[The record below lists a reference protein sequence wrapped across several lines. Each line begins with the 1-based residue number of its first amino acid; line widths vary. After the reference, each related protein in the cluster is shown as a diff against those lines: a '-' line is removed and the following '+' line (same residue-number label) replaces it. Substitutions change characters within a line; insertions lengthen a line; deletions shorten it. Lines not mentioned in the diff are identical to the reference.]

1 MKFCFLTSTPQNVT
15 AGSGTFRGIHVLA
28 SALRGLGHSVEVVTP
43 EKHCRIFT
51 LERLRF
57 NESLRRQDLSRFDL
71 VVGFDLDGYR
81 IAGRGRTPHVAA
93 IKGVIADEL
102 RFERGI
108 TRTMLSIQAACERLH
123 VQRAAGVI
131 TTSEYAA
138 EQLKRLYRFPQP
150 VHVVP
155 EMLDLAQWR
164 ELLDSSEVAPDPNM
178 FSVLT
183 VCRFYPRKRLDLLLR
198 AAALLRERIGNLRFR
213 IVGGGPESKRL
224 RELSSALRLEG
235 MVEWL
240 GDVTQARLA
249 AEYTSCDVFCLPSLQ
264 EGFGIVLLEAMAAG
278 KPVVAARAAAIPEVV
293 PEPCLVEPGDAQA
306 LASAIE
312 QLYRSPDRRC
322 ALAERGSARV
332 QCFDAPKVAVQ
343 FVDAVNSIVH
353 STRQPVFT
361 NAGTSL

>member
-1 MKFCFLTSTPQNVT
+1 M
-15 AGSGTFRGIHVLA
+15 LA
-28 SALRGLGHSVEVVTP
+28 STLRGLGHTVEVVTP

-51 LERLRF
+51 LERLWF
-57 NESLRRQDLSRFDL
+57 NERLRRRNLSPFDL

-81 IAGRGRTPHVAA
+81 ISGRGPAPHIAA

-102 RFERGI
+102 RFERGV
-108 TRTMLSIQAACERLH
+108 TRAMLSIQAACERIH

-131 TTSEYAA
+131 TTSKYAA

-164 ELLDSSEVAPDPNM
+164 ELLGRSGVAPDPNR

-198 AAALLRERIGNLRFR
+198 AAALLRERIGNLQFR

-224 RELSSALRLEG
+224 RELSRVLRLEG
-235 MVEWL
+235 AVEWL

-278 KPVVAARAAAIPEVV
+278 KPIIAARAAAIPEVV
-293 PEPCLVEPGDAQA
+293 PEACLVEPGDARA

-312 QLYRSPDRRC
+312 QLYRSPDMRRV
-322 ALAERGSARV
+322 LAERGLARV

-343 FVDAVNSIVH
+343 FVDAVNSIAR
-353 STRQPVFT
+353 STRQAVFT
-361 NAGTSL
+361 SAGTLL